1 MLLAFD
7 GVVLLFHLDHIR
19 VLKEIKSYLQNYG
32 FRYGWSGLWWTHCHL
47 WVMRTQLSRFHLNP
61 LNSICIFFLLNFIW
75 NLFLILQT
83 FLNCATFFVKNPNV
97 TSLGIGIFFFSSPL
111 NEFVNNSIDVQN
123 EDMLYNWTNRA
134 SMSISKVGRPFRVAK
149 EMDLAT
155 I

>member
-1 MLLAFD
+1 
-7 GVVLLFHLDHIR
+7 
-19 VLKEIKSYLQNYG
+19 
-32 FRYGWSGLWWTHCHL
+32 
-47 WVMRTQLSRFHLNP
+47 
-61 LNSICIFFLLNFIW
+61 
-75 NLFLILQT
+75 
-83 FLNCATFFVKNPNV
+83 V

-149 EMDLAT
+149 EMDPAT

>member
-1 MLLAFD
+1 
-7 GVVLLFHLDHIR
+7 
-19 VLKEIKSYLQNYG
+19 
-32 FRYGWSGLWWTHCHL
+32 
-47 WVMRTQLSRFHLNP
+47 
-61 LNSICIFFLLNFIW
+61 
-75 NLFLILQT
+75 
-83 FLNCATFFVKNPNV
+83 V